1 MTYSNFPFNLFSRQK
16 KGAPGRG
23 RGAKPSPATAPL
35 TPASSRPSSTPG
47 RSGEPTPPKQTT
59 TAPGTAPAPE
69 DVIPIPSDP
78 SHEVR
83 NGGNTGGAEAES
95 EPRQTD
101 LDSLIRS
108 SGGRFSSH
116 SAQNIIGT
124 SHTEPTFYRKKQYTR
139 LPELERWQLANDCID
154 ILMQRVWERPH
165 EQFDAMKKATDDFLV
180 THLNTVKV
188 NS

>member
-1 MTYSNFPFNLFSRQK
+1 M
-16 KGAPGRG
+16 GAPGRG
-23 RGAKPSPATAPL
+23 RGAKAKPSPATAPL

-47 RSGEPTPPKQTT
+47 RSGEPTPAKQTP

-78 SHEVR
+78 SHGAR
-83 NGGNTGGAEAES
+83 DGGDIGDTEAES
-95 EPRQTD
+95 EPHQTD

-108 SGGRFSSH
+108 SGGHSSH

-124 SHTEPTFYRKKQYTR
+124 SHAEPTFFRKKQYTR
-139 LPELERWQLANDCID
+139 LPELERWQLTNDCID

-180 THLNTVKV
+180 KHLNTLKV

>member
-1 MTYSNFPFNLFSRQK
+1 M
-16 KGAPGRG
+16 GAPGRG

-35 TPASSRPSSTPG
+35 TLASSRPSSTPG

-59 TAPGTAPAPE
+59 TAPGIAPAPE

-83 NGGNTGGAEAES
+83 DDGDTGGSEAES
-95 EPRQTD
+95 GLRQMD
-101 LDSLIRS
+101 LDSLIHS

-124 SHTEPTFYRKKQYTR
+124 SRAEPTFYRKKQYTC
-139 LPELERWQLANDCID
+139 LPEPERWQLTNDCID
-154 ILMQRVWERPH
+154 ILMERLWDRPQ
-165 EQFDAMKKATDDFLV
+165 EQFEAMKKATYDFLV
-180 THLNTVKV
+180 HHLHTLKV
-188 NS
+188 ILTIP

>member
-1 MTYSNFPFNLFSRQK
+1 M
-16 KGAPGRG
+16 GAPGRG

-35 TPASSRPSSTPG
+35 TPASSRPSSAPE

-59 TAPGTAPAPE
+59 TAPGTAPPPE
-69 DVIPIPSDP
+69 KVIPIPSDP
-78 SHEVR
+78 SQEVCD
-83 NGGNTGGAEAES
+83 GGSAGGVEAES
-95 EPRQTD
+95 GPRQMD

-108 SGGRFSSH
+108 SGGRSSSH

-124 SHTEPTFYRKKQYTR
+124 SRAAPTSYRKKQFTR

-165 EQFDAMKKATDDFLV
+165 EQLTP
-180 THLNTVKV
+180 
-188 NS
+188 